1 MVHVYVKRVFD
12 CIRDGVARLQIG
24 NLDLDLV
31 NLLSNPCCTRLVDR
45 QSACSVRISEN
56 SGISLNKR
64 RERLGSQS

>member
-31 NLLSNPCCTRLVDR
+31 NLLSNPSCTRLVDR
-45 QSACSVRISEN
+45 QSACSVSRSSIN
-56 SGISLNKR
+56 LNK
-64 RERLGSQS
+64 